1 MSTHSPCSQISKKI
15 QSKNSVYGAMRSG
28 LEFSLL
34 FPPPPL
40 IPPFS
45 WWHLCFIAANSHYR
59 RPEKK
64 TEGKKQ
70 KVLFEKVNTLFSENS
85 ECCSQF
91 LIPMIAALG
100 KVFLF
105 TDTPMGLINKD
116 FKRLIRFANCS
127 VDLLFKR
134 RKGKLGAAA
143 PRHETKPTFF
153 CSSTYKEGEKG

>member
-1 MSTHSPCSQISKKI
+1 MPDRDGGAASVDYFPEYYVVVREHTLTVLANKQKI

-28 LEFSLL
+28 LEFFLL

-64 TEGKKQ
+64 KTEGKKQ
-70 KVLFEKVNTLFSENS
+70 KVLVGKVNTLFLENS

-105 TDTPMGLINKD
+105 TDTPMG
-116 FKRLIRFANCS
+116 
-127 VDLLFKR
+127 
-134 RKGKLGAAA
+134 
-143 PRHETKPTFF
+143 
-153 CSSTYKEGEKG
+153 